1 MNLGEGVHLT
11 YCTNIHPGET
21 WAEVRRNLEYYVPRV
36 RDGFA
41 PAERFGIGLRLSYAA
56 ARALRNTEA
65 MAEFKAFLEAN
76 DFYIFTLNGFPYG
89 RFHDTPV
96 KADVYLPD
104 WQSEDRLGYTDLLAE
119 LLAELLPADL
129 EGSISTVP
137 GAFKPV
143 AKVPGAQVRMTD
155 LMVRHVAHLVRLHE
169 RTGRLIGL
177 ALEPEPCCL
186 LETVDETVN
195 FFKHRLFGEQAV
207 ARLMGFTGL
216 AHEAAQAALRRH
228 LGVCLDLCHAA
239 VEFEDPRA
247 CLAQLREAGIR
258 VLKLQLSAGLIVPG
272 VDARTVDLLRP
283 FDDQVYLH
291 QVVERSAIGLQRYV
305 DLPDAFAAL
314 DGRTD
319 EREWRVHFHVPVFL
333 DDLGAFRSTSAF
345 IRETLAL
352 HREQPISAHLEAETY
367 TFGVLPAQ
375 LRSDPVDRA
384 IVRELSWLREQLQA

>member
-1 MNLGEGVHLT
+1 
-11 YCTNIHPGET
+11 
-21 WAEVRRNLEYYVPRV
+21 
-36 RDGFA
+36 
-41 PAERFGIGLRLSYAA
+41 
-56 ARALRNTEA
+56 
-65 MAEFKAFLEAN
+65 
-76 DFYIFTLNGFPYG
+76 
-89 RFHDTPV
+89 
-96 KADVYLPD
+96 
-104 WQSEDRLGYTDLLAE
+104 
-119 LLAELLPADL
+119 
-129 EGSISTVP
+129 
-137 GAFKPV
+137 
-143 AKVPGAQVRMTD
+143 
-155 LMVRHVAHLVRLHE
+155 MVRHVAHLVRLQE

-216 AHEAAQAALRRH
+216 AREAAQAALRRH

-258 VLKLQLSAGLIVPG
+258 VLKLQLSAGLSVPS

-291 QVVERSAIGLQRYV
+291 LVVERSAKGLQRYV
-305 DLPDAFAAL
+305 DLSDAFVAL

-333 DDLGAFRSTSAF
+333 DDLGAFRSTSGF

-367 TFGVLPAQ
+367 TFGVLPAH